1 MNAARCLVSRMMGL
15 RDLSMSPM
23 TGMRQLSVSR
33 PVKTIYN
40 VRTEAEYEDR
50 VVRSIKPTL
59 VMWHEP
65 GCQDC
70 EKLSGKFET
79 AVDLV
84 DGLDLVKVD
93 VTHLKEL
100 AMSRGVMD
108 GRDVPTTNAVVKGE
122 ELGGA
127 MIGLLDDEIVKN
139 LVNAMLKLDSNS
151 SVNMKRLKNVLE
163 VKKAKYHLSYSI
175 WSSQKIKNDYRNSV
189 IIISPV

>member
-1 MNAARCLVSRMMGL
+1 MARAGL
-15 RDLSMSPM
+15 L
-23 TGMRQLSVSR
+23 G
-33 PVKTIYN
+33 
-40 VRTEAEYEDR
+40 
-50 VVRSIKPTL
+50 
-59 VMWHEP
+59 
-65 GCQDC
+65 C

-151 SVNMKRLKNVLE
+151 SVNMKRLKHVLE
-163 VKKAKYHLSYSI
+163 VKEAKLYQLSYGM
-175 WSSQKIKNDYRNSV
+175 
-189 IIISPV
+189 

>member
-1 MNAARCLVSRMMGL
+1 MMNAAKSLVSKMSRMTG
-15 RDLSMSPM
+15 LSMSPM
-23 TGMRQLSVSR
+23 TGMRQLSSGR
-33 PVKTIYN
+33 PMMTTYKVQ
-40 VRTEAEYEDR
+40 TEAEYEER

-59 VMWHEP
+59 VLWHRP

-70 EKLSGKFET
+70 VKLNDKLEA

-151 SVNMKRLKNVLE
+151 SVNMKRLKHVLE
-163 VKKAKYHLSYSI
+163 VKEAKLYQLSYGM
-175 WSSQKIKNDYRNSV
+175 
-189 IIISPV
+189 